1 VIPPTRALPWDSM
14 SLVELGG
21 IMASLE
27 DTLAK
32 ARGQAEA
39 GKLKAA
45 ERSLWE
51 VIGQARFN
59 PSAARGILAVAETVR
74 DGATGGFKDDCER
87 LVAVA
92 SRTVVLADNGGVEP
106 EQDGPRKGAMA
117 VVPSCKVIGVSGF
130 DDLPIG
136 AACEVIF
143 RQDEVALL
151 RLSDLREVVAPWSGL
166 VLEIGGAGAIRSG
179 GGFIGGGF
187 GLAGAA
193 VGMLTASALNSITTK
208 TGIDTVLHLQTPDAE
223 LFLHHD
229 EVPPEALRRA
239 LSPVFTKLRQAES
252 AAPGMSGGGDH
263 VIDRLHKLA
272 DLRDRGVVTEEEF
285 SRLKAD
291 LLA

>member
-1 VIPPTRALPWDSM
+1 M
-14 SLVELGG
+14 G
-21 IMASLE
+21 SLE

-51 VIGQARFN
+51 IIGQARFN
-59 PSAARGILAVAETVR
+59 PIAARGILAVAETVR
-74 DGATGGFKDDCER
+74 NGATGGFKDDCDR

-92 SRTVVLADNGGVEP
+92 SRTVVLADNGGIEP
-106 EQDGPRKGAMA
+106 EAEGSPRKGAIA
-117 VVPSCKVIGVSGF
+117 VVASCKVIGASGF
-130 DDLPIG
+130 ADLPIG
-136 AACEVIF
+136 TACEVIF
-143 RQDEVALL
+143 RPDEVVLL
-151 RLSDLREVVAPWSGL
+151 RLSDLCEVATPWSGL
-166 VLEIGGAGAIRSG
+166 GLEIGGAGAIRSG

-208 TGIDTVLHLQTPDAE
+208 TGIDTVLHMQTPDAE

-229 EVPPEALRRA
+229 QVPPEALRRA

-252 AAPGMSGGGDH
+252 AGPEMNAGGDH